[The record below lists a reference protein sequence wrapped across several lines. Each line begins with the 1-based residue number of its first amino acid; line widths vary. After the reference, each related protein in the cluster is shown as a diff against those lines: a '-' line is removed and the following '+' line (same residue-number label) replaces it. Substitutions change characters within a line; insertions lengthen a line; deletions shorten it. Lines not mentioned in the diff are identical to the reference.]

1 MTSSAEPPR
10 AHEVASQLRRAIGDG
25 VYTSGERL
33 TELGISQEMSVSQS
47 TARDAL
53 WMLEQ
58 EGWVARAARR
68 GVFVRSFTAD
78 EAEEIF
84 DLWALVESAAFDWMT
99 DHITRAEA
107 VERLRLPL
115 QAARGALIENRW
127 LESWH
132 ALMQFHAE
140 IAEAARR
147 VHTRDILERLRNYIC
162 LMEIEYEFNRPRSAP
177 DRLKRLEAYEQL
189 FGLIKFGT
197 SEEAA
202 RLLSE
207 RIREDGKEIIRWL
220 AMHG

>member
-1 MTSSAEPPR
+1 MTSSAAPPR
-10 AHEVASQLRRAIGDG
+10 AHEVAAQLRRAIGDG

-33 TELGISQEMSVSQS
+33 TELGISQELSVSQS

-53 WMLEQ
+53 WLLEH
-58 EGWVARAARR
+58 EGWVARSARR

-84 DLWALVESAAFDWMT
+84 DLWAIVEGAAFDWMT
-99 DHITRAEA
+99 DHITRADA
-107 VERLRLPL
+107 IERLRLPI
-115 QAARGALIENRW
+115 QAADGALKENRW

-140 IAEAARR
+140 IAEASKRT
-147 VHTRDILERLRNYIC
+147 HTRETLGRLRNYVC
-162 LMEIEYEFNRPRSAP
+162 LMEIEYEFNRPRSTS
-177 DRLKRLEAYEQL
+177 DRLKRLESYEQL
-189 FGLIKFGT
+189 LGLIKFGT
-197 SEEAA
+197 SEEAQKA
-202 RLLSE
+202 LSE

>member
-1 MTSSAEPPR
+1 MTFSDPLR
-10 AHEVASQLRRAIGDG
+10 AHDIAAQLRRSIGDG

-33 TELGISQEMSVSQS
+33 TELGISQEMGVSQS

-58 EGWVARAARR
+58 EGWVIREARR

-84 DLWALVESAAFDWMT
+84 DLWALLESEAFEAMT

-107 VERLRLPL
+107 LDRLRPPL
-115 QAARGALIENRW
+115 QEARDALTEGRW

-132 ALMQFHAE
+132 ALMRFHAE
-140 IAEAARR
+140 IAKASGRQF
-147 VHTRDILERLRNYIC
+147 TQQILERLRNFVC
-162 LMEIEYEFNRPRSAP
+162 VMEIEYEFNRPRSSSE
-177 DRLKRLEAYEQL
+177 RLERLDAYDQL
-189 FGLIKFGT
+189 LGMIKFAG
-197 SEEAA
+197 SQEARQVLA
-202 RLLSE
+202 D
-207 RIREDGKEIIRWL
+207 RIREDRKGIIRWL